1 MSNETK
7 MLFNAKQNRSAIT
20 SRYNDVVKNYSFSN
34 IFSMI
39 QRGFD
44 KITTNDDSNMGV
56 RISKGRLTRIFEQD
70 GIPDK
75 YHDMV
80 LNRLIKILKEDYGYI
95 ALIEND
101 DPNGLANDYF
111 IVRIPQVY

>member
-7 MLFNAKQNRSAIT
+7 MLLNAKQNRSAIT

-44 KITTNDDSNMGV
+44 KITTNDE
-56 RISKGRLTRIFEQD
+56 R
-70 GIPDK
+70 
-75 YHDMV
+75 
-80 LNRLIKILKEDYGYI
+80 
-95 ALIEND
+95 
-101 DPNGLANDYF
+101 
-111 IVRIPQVY
+111 